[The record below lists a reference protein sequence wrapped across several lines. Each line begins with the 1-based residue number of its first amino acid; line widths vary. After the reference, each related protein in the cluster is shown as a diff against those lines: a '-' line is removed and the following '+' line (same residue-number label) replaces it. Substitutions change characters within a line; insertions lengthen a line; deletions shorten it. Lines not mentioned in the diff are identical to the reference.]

1 MKQPEQFPRALYA
14 ANLPSG
20 ALYLAVML
28 AGYYGY
34 GAFIN
39 QDIVESM
46 TYSPAN
52 LDEAFSGM
60 KASRWT
66 GEKSFWVPPVVSS
79 LVLINIVLSSCCST
93 GLVPGFRPCHSFVAP
108 PEAFRF
114 CSGMPLIMMGVFHSI
129 QSSQAFASHIKP
141 GSWANRFMRV
151 TLVTSL
157 SSAI

>member
-14 ANLPSG
+14 ANLTSG

-60 KASRWT
+60 KGITVDWGKELLGAAR
-66 GEKSFWVPPVVSS
+66 GFQPCAHQHRLKQLLQHRVSS
-79 LVLINIVLSSCCST
+79 GFPTLS
-93 GLVPGFRPCHSFVAP
+93 
-108 PEAFRF
+108 
-114 CSGMPLIMMGVFHSI
+114 
-129 QSSQAFASHIKP
+129 
-141 GSWANRFMRV
+141 
-151 TLVTSL
+151 
-157 SSAI
+157 

>member
-14 ANLPSG
+14 ANLTSG

-60 KASRWT
+60 KASQWT

-93 GLVPGFRPCHSFVAP
+93 GL
-108 PEAFRF
+108 
-114 CSGMPLIMMGVFHSI
+114 
-129 QSSQAFASHIKP
+129 AFASHIKP

-151 TLVTSL
+151 TLVTSTIIIAL
-157 SSAI
+157 CVPRFTFVSGQNLATVRALKVLRYVT